1 MKRANFYRGM
11 YAGSYRTV
19 PGAYYV
25 RYFIFFCTV
34 RLIREMISG
43 REERELPGIKG
54 RWRYSGG
61 DLCVCILPGFTLLVR
76 SRETVL
82 MLRVRSRYTH
92 IESGLMVL

>member
-1 MKRANFYRGM
+1 MDRKKENYQVLKEDGVIQEGNYELLKFYTSHR
-11 YAGSYRTV
+11 SLYR
-19 PGAYYV
+19 
-25 RYFIFFCTV
+25 
-34 RLIREMISG
+34 S
-43 REERELPGIKG
+43 
-54 RWRYSGG
+54 